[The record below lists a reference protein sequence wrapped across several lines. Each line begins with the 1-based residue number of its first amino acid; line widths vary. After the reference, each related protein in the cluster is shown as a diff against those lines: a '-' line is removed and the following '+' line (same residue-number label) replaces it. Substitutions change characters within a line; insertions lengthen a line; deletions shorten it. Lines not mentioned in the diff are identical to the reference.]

1 MKNSILFILIV
12 PILAL
17 CSFTIPS
24 SHLTNLCVGSE
35 KVWRHTKFLINDYNV
50 PQFTMKPCMA
60 SMRYKFFRND
70 QIVAMDTTCD
80 QNGRFVLPSSFE
92 IRGDSIQLNG
102 ITYKIDVLTSTRMI
116 LSYSD
121 QLGFVSDDSTRF
133 PSTNGPS
140 VLKLLFEAQ

>member
-1 MKNSILFILIV
+1 MKNRLAFILVV

-17 CSFTIPS
+17 CSHSIPS
-24 SHLTNLCVGSE
+24 TYLTNLSGSGE
-35 KVWRHTKFLINDYNV
+35 KVWRHTKFLINDYEV
-50 PQFTMKPCMA
+50 PRFTMKACLT

-70 QIVAMDTTCD
+70 QIAAMDTTCT
-80 QNGRFVLPSSFE
+80 QNGRFVMPSSFE
-92 IRGDSIQLNG
+92 LVGDSIQLNG
-102 ITYKIDVLTSTRMI
+102 TTYKIEVLTSTRMV
-116 LSYSD
+116 LTYSD